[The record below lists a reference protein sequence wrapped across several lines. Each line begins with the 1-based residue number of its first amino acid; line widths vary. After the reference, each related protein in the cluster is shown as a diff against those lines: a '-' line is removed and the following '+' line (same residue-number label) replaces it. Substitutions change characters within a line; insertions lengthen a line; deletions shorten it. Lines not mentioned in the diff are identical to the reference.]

1 MDDEPCWGSA
11 RMQPYGMGRSASC
24 VCMYEYRIDKVLSS
38 ETRAD
43 ELDLPDEG
51 IFCPVSVKT

>member
-1 MDDEPCWGSA
+1 MSPVGDPRGCNPTAWDGVRVCK
-11 RMQPYGMGRSASC
+11 
-24 VCMYEYRIDKVLSS
+24 VCMYEYRFDKVLSP
-38 ETRAD
+38 EARAD